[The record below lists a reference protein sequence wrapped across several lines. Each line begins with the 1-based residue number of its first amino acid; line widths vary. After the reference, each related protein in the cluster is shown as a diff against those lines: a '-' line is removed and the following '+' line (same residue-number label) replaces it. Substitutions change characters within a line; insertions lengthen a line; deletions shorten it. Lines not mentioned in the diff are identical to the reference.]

1 MHTRR
6 RELIAAGLTSAG
18 AVALGAERPAAQEGD
33 AAILQGIRDDLRA
46 LRAACCDP
54 PPEIDRIR
62 GVQNAFLRSTSKYP
76 DVIEVGT
83 RYWEVVYDWL
93 HRSPQPMDVTQLANG
108 RYGMRFGFTTLV
120 LRTDAA
126 ADYLGPAQER

>member
-18 AVALGAERPAAQEGD
+18 VVALGAERPAAQETNT
-33 AAILQGIRDDLRA
+33 AVLQAIRDDLRA
-46 LRAACCDP
+46 LRAACCET

-62 GVQNAFLRSTSKYP
+62 SVQNAFLRSTTKYP
-76 DVIEVGT
+76 DVIEVGIH
-83 RYWEVVYDWL
+83 YWEVVHDWL

-120 LRTDAA
+120 LRADAA